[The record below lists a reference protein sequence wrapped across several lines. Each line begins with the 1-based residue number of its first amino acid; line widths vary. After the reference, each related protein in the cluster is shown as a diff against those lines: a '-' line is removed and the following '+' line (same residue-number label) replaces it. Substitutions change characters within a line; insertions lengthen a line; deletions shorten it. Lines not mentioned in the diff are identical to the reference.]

1 MDKAEL
7 RQYRALVRE
16 QAMLEKKI
24 QWYKDKMT
32 ALPDIYDKVQAS
44 SSEWPYI
51 PVHIPVKAK
60 NPELAADLRKLI
72 RLNEQRQQEVMA
84 SLVAIEEYINGIPD
98 SEDRQIFEMVYI
110 SGKTYKETGE
120 VLHIETSTVAKRIK
134 KQIDNQNDEQE

>member
-7 RQYRALVRE
+7 RQYRLLLKE
-16 QAMLEKKI
+16 QELLKKKI
-24 QWYKDKMT
+24 ESYEDKMNT
-32 ALPDIYDKVQAS
+32 LPDIYDKVQAS
-44 SSEWPYI
+44 SSEWPYVS
-51 PVHIPVKAK
+51 VHIPVKAK
-60 NPELAADLRKLI
+60 DPELAAGLRKLI
-72 RLNEQRQQEVMA
+72 KLNEQRQQEVMA